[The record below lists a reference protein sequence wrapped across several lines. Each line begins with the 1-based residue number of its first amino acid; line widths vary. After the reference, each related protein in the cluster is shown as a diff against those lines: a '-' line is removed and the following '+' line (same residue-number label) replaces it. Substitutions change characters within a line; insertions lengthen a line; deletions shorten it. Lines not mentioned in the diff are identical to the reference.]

1 MRQASS
7 FRPESVPAM
16 TDPSPEFALL
26 KLAELRSRI
35 DAIDERVLALL
46 NERARIA
53 AEVGELKRASQP
65 GAPFHAPARERQVLA
80 RLESLHTGPFP
91 REAIRAVFQ
100 EIMSACL
107 SLERPLRVA
116 FLGPEGA
123 FSHQAVKHQFGLSA
137 QPAPQ
142 RSISAVFH
150 SVEAGQADYGVVP
163 VENATEGVVDPT
175 LDAFL
180 ESSLRVVGEILLPL
194 ELALLTHHD
203 VELSGVLRVYAHSE
217 SLRHAGAWLAAH
229 LPHASQVVT
238 PSAVEAARLAREDAE
253 GAAVAPDVVAK
264 LFDLRVA
271 AENVQDAGAAAT
283 RFWVLGRKPS
293 TPTGR
298 DRTSLVVSVKDRPGV
313 LLHILEPLARRGLNL
328 TRIESRPTR
337 RRAWEYVFFLDL
349 EGHEHDEAVAAALRE
364 VEQESA
370 GVKLL
375 GSYPKAEEL

>member
-1 MRQASS
+1 MADSS
-7 FRPESVPAM
+7 RDSSLP
-16 TDPSPEFALL
+16 D
-26 KLAELRSRI
+26 LAALRSRI
-35 DAIDERVLALL
+35 DAIDEQVLALL

-53 AEVGELKRASQP
+53 AEVGECKRALQP
-65 GAPFHAPARERQVLA
+65 DAPFHAPARERQVLA
-80 RLESLHTGPFP
+80 RLEALNAGPFP
-91 REAIRAVFQ
+91 KEAIRAVFQ

-137 QPAPQ
+137 HPVPQ

-163 VENATEGVVDPT
+163 VESATEGVVDPT

-180 ESSLRVVGEILLPL
+180 DSALRVVGEILLPL

-203 VELSGVLRVYAHSE
+203 VELCAVLRVYAHPE
-217 SLRHAGAWLAAH
+217 SLRHADAWLAAH
-229 LPHASQVVT
+229 LSRTSHVVAS
-238 PSAVEAARLAREDAE
+238 SAMEAARLAREDPE

-271 AENVQDAGAAAT
+271 AEGVQGAGADAT
-283 RFWVLGRKPS
+283 RFWVLGRKPPG
-293 TPTGR
+293 PTGR

-313 LLHILEPLARRGLNL
+313 LLHILEPLARRGINL
-328 TRIESRPTR
+328 TRIESRPAR

-349 EGHEHDEAVAAALRE
+349 DGHEGDEPVASALRE
-364 VEQESA
+364 IEQESA
-370 GVKLL
+370 GLKLL

>member
-1 MRQASS
+1 MD
-7 FRPESVPAM
+7 
-16 TDPSPEFALL
+16 DPSHGRDAPP
-26 KLAELRSRI
+26 KLEELRSRI
-35 DAIDERVLALL
+35 DAIDEQVLTLL

-53 AEVGELKRASQP
+53 SEVGEYKRAFQP

-80 RLESLHTGPFP
+80 RLEGLNTGPFP

-137 QPAPQ
+137 HPVPQ

-150 SVEAGQADYGVVP
+150 AVEAGQADYGVVP

-180 ESSLRVVGEILLPL
+180 ESALRVVAEILLPL
-194 ELALLTHHD
+194 ELALLAHHD
-203 VELSGVLRVYAHSE
+203 VELPGVLRVYAHPE
-217 SLRHAGAWLAAH
+217 SLRHAQAWLTAH
-229 LPHASQVVT
+229 LPHASSVVAS
-238 PSAVEAARLAREDAE
+238 SAMEAARLAREDTE

-271 AENVQDAGAAAT
+271 AGTIQDAGAGAT
-283 RFWVLGRKPS
+283 RFWVLGQKAS

-298 DRTSLVVSVKDRPGV
+298 DRTSLVVSVRDSPGV
-313 LLHILEPLARRGLNL
+313 LLRVLEPLARRGINL

-337 RRAWEYVFFLDL
+337 RRAWEYAFFLDL
-349 EGHEHDEAVAAALRE
+349 DGHEGDDLVASALLE
-364 VEQESA
+364 IEQASA
-370 GVKLL
+370 GIKLL
-375 GSYPKAEEL
+375 GSYPRALDL